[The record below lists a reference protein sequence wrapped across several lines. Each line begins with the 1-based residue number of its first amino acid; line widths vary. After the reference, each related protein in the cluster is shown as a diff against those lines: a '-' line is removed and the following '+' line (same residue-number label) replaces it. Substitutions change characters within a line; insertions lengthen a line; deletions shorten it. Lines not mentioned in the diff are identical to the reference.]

1 MVSAM
6 GKTITIDDEAYKI
19 LSSHKFGRES
29 FSEVIK
35 KHMAEAL
42 MGDELLK
49 ALGFPAEPPKRKSRR
64 KHESAGR

>member
-1 MVSAM
+1 MLSAM

-19 LSSHKFGRES
+19 LASHKYGRES

-42 MGDELLK
+42 MGDDLLK
-49 ALGFPAEPPKRKSRR
+49 ALGFPEPPKRKARK
-64 KHESAGR
+64 KHEPAGR